1 MIDRISDLI
10 LLGLFKRGLCIYF
23 IEFDLQTFQM
33 Q

>member
-10 LLGLFKRGLCIYF
+10 LLGLFKRGLFIYF